1 MDIEQTKRMNFMIKE
16 LTKSGMV
23 SSFDDAID
31 TASGLY
37 HNAMPE
43 DKKPEAPPV
52 EEETQELPVDEAE
65 TTYEKVQEELKSH
78 VSNAIKNNNVDIAK
92 SMQKIWDEVQS
103 LKREY
108 QKELQALKQ
117 DLKAPEPA
125 PKKENLNNYQED
137 PHPRQGDYAPDNV
150 VLENYFYC
158 GQR

>member
-23 SSFDDAID
+23 NSFDDAIS

-43 DKKPEAPPV
+43 DKKPEAAQV
-52 EEETQELPVDEAE
+52 EITEQEVPTE
-65 TTYEKVQEELKSH
+65 TTYENVQEKLKSH
-78 VSNAIKNNNVDIAK
+78 VTNEIKNNNVDIAK
-92 SMQKIWDEVQS
+92 SMQKIWDELQS

-108 QKELQALKQ
+108 QKEIQALKQ
-117 DLKAPEPA
+117 DLKSPEPA
-125 PKKENLNNYQED
+125 SKKETLNNYQED

-150 VLENYFYC
+150 VLENYFYY